1 MALNITQSFNTLL
14 NNFLQKNKEVEALIV
29 SDKEGLVVAGET
41 SKDVDLEVISVLT
54 AVVTPIL
61 ERIRNEFAFKRF
73 GTASFDTDEHR
84 LVFISVDENITLSVV
99 LNTLASIDKISPY
112 AYFLAE
118 KTAQIIHAEEGES
131 IQLDIPNFEYEG
143 ATTERLKNQIY
154 QMRLDTG
161 GVYRFKFII
170 IGDHDVGKTSIVRRY
185 VDNKF
190 SKDYRATIGLNILSH
205 FFKFLGNDITLSLW
219 DIGAQQYFKRFR
231 KTYYMGSQAA
241 FIVFDVTDRKTY
253 ENVEIWFNEIVEFIE
268 IKDLPVVIVGNKIDL
283 EVQRAVNYQ
292 EGVQLAIKLAEK
304 GISKISYIETSALTG
319 ENVSDAF
326 SLISMKYIQ
335 KSIEYEEKIIKS
347 NIYEKIKNILS
358 KKKKLSITL
367 ITYTEFWSPALQI
380 LLEITDLGNNEKITD
395 SKSEKVIKYENGLLI
410 RNYSYENA
418 KGKDCDGIIC
428 IFDGRDKKA
437 IDNSWRD
444 LIIKIIGDTKKNTIF
459 LIGIRVSEES
469 EYSLLIEQF
478 NINEYIEKRP
488 VSVLFFKMG
497 DQYRLEI
504 SDQLIIMLSSIEN
517 M

>member
-1 MALNITQSFNTLL
+1 M
-14 NNFLQKNKEVEALIV
+14 
-29 SDKEGLVVAGET
+29 
-41 SKDVDLEVISVLT
+41 
-54 AVVTPIL
+54 
-61 ERIRNEFAFKRF
+61 
-73 GTASFDTDEHR
+73 
-84 LVFISVDENITLSVV
+84 
-99 LNTLASIDKISPY
+99 
-112 AYFLAE
+112 
-118 KTAQIIHAEEGES
+118 
-131 IQLDIPNFEYEG
+131 
-143 ATTERLKNQIY
+143 
-154 QMRLDTG
+154 
-161 GVYRFKFII
+161 
-170 IGDHDVGKTSIVRRY
+170 
-185 VDNKF
+185 
-190 SKDYRATIGLNILSH
+190 
-205 FFKFLGNDITLSLW
+205 
-219 DIGAQQYFKRFR
+219 
-231 KTYYMGSQAA
+231 
-241 FIVFDVTDRKTY
+241 
-253 ENVEIWFNEIVEFIE
+253 
-268 IKDLPVVIVGNKIDL
+268 IVGNTIDL

-292 EGVQLAIKLAEK
+292 EGVQLAIRLAEK